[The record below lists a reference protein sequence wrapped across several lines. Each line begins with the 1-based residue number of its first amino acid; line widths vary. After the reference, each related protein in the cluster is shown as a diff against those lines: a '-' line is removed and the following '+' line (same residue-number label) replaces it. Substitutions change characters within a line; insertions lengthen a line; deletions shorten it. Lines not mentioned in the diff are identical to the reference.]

1 MQVMK
6 ALLVTTCIAILATIS
21 YFGWGEWSRAQERQQ
36 VAAAEHEFQLQRS
49 GCLAEARIYVD
60 LSQRRLD
67 SEERVQDCFLQGYL
81 TEADVRSL
89 RP

>member
-1 MQVMK
+1 MK
-6 ALLVTTCIAILATIS
+6 ALLATTCIAILATIS
-21 YFGWGEWSRAQERQQ
+21 YFGWGEWSRTQERQQ
-36 VAAAEHEFQLQRS
+36 AAVAESEFQLHRS
-49 GCLAEARIYVD
+49 GCLAEAHIYID
-60 LSQRRLD
+60 LAQRRLD